1 MSIHSVSAGGVCL
14 YVCVIHFYVA
24 ESVTISSPKV
34 GPHLVLTASVKPSL
48 AAAAPTCCSNQS
60 NIHALNLRR
69 STAVQTLMRYGLQ
82 APPWASGPRCFCQ
95 RSSQQMKA
103 WNSAS
108 VRFIGDGGKGDAHR
122 EVFLVRLVSQH
133 ILVKLDTQSGA
144 NEMVNQ
150 VGYVKHKVRGPK
162 SAQQRLQ
169 SGPLTIFGK
178 SGRGHIFFI
187 SFLLFLHCWQISLDF
202 LYRVEKTEMCC
213 FSYIDT
219 SQGLNVQLKLL
230 HWSFSLEL
238 KLSAN
243 ADRW

>member
-1 MSIHSVSAGGVCL
+1 MSIHSVSVGGVCL

-60 NIHALNLRR
+60 NIRALNLRR

-82 APPWASGPRCFCQ
+82 APPWASEPRHCQ
-95 RSSQQMKA
+95 WSSQQMKA
-103 WNSAS
+103 WNSFS
-108 VRFIGDGGKGDAHR
+108 VIFTLLTDFFRF
-122 EVFLVRLVSQH
+122 
-133 ILVKLDTQSGA
+133 
-144 NEMVNQ
+144 
-150 VGYVKHKVRGPK
+150 Y
-162 SAQQRLQ
+162 LQ
-169 SGPLTIFGK
+169 
-178 SGRGHIFFI
+178 
-187 SFLLFLHCWQISLDF
+187 
-202 LYRVEKTEMCC
+202 TELCC